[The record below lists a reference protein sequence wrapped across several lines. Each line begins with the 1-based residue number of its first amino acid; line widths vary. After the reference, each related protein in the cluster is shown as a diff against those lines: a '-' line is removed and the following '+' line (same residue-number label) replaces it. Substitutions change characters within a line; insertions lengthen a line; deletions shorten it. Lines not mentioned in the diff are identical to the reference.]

1 MHNTEWIVLL
11 NIYEILENSA
21 PALMFHQLQLN
32 TSVQMDRAQM
42 ATSPAEFASALDH
55 MLLRSKKDA
64 EFALKLGLWYSL
76 GWRVPHGSSDLL
88 VDTRPP
94 CKLSPGDM
102 AGTWHW
108 RSHGCGPRPAGRR
121 AEDIWWDFVAPLL
134 DRKLGRGGCHQQ
146 HRLLG
151 ME

>member
-11 NIYEILENSA
+11 NIYEISENSA

-64 EFALKLGLWYSL
+64 EFALKIGLRHSP
-76 GWRVPHGSSDLL
+76 GRRVPHGSSDLL
-88 VDTRPP
+88 VDTRLP
-94 CKLSPGDM
+94 CKPSPGDM
-102 AGTWHW
+102 AGTWRC
-108 RSHGCGPRPAGRR
+108 RSPGCVVVGHILLARR
-121 AEDIWWDFVAPLL
+121 AEDICWDFVVALS
-134 DRKLGRGGCHQQ
+134 DR
-146 HRLLG
+146 
-151 ME
+151 E

>member
-11 NIYEILENSA
+11 NIYEILENPA

-108 RSHGCGPRPAGRR
+108 RSHGCVVVGHVLLAGGLRMC
-121 AEDIWWDFVAPLL
+121 
-134 DRKLGRGGCHQQ
+134 GGILWH
-146 HRLLG
+146 HYWIG
-151 ME
+151 N